1 MSENEK
7 EPKEQTISQV
17 APERPDEAP
26 VDEAIVDAVYKDL
39 QELCAK
45 HNIEESVVVFRF
57 KEIDKPFL
65 FWTNP
70 NNDHYYEAT
79 RLIASVM
86 RDMKGR
92 IVQEL
97 DC

>member
-1 MSENEK
+1 MSENGK
-7 EPKEQTISQV
+7 EPEEQTISQV
-17 APERPDEAP
+17 SPERPAE
-26 VDEAIVDAVYKDL
+26 VDEAVVDAVYKDL

-45 HNIEESVVVFRF
+45 HNIVESVVVFRF

-65 FWTNP
+65 YWTNP
-70 NNDHYYEAT
+70 VDDHYYEAT
-79 RLIASVM
+79 RLVATVM